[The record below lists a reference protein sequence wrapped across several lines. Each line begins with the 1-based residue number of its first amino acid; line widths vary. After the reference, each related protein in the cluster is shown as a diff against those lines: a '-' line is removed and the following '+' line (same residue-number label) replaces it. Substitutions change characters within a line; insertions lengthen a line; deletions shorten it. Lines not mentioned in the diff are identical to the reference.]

1 MRSRARV
8 RSGNGRRARV
18 GRLSRL
24 LGLYA
29 MLTASAWAMS
39 ARAQSTTAAGTP
51 IRFISA
57 PDLSAYYPAASRRI
71 GEQGRA
77 VVRVCVSA
85 GGAID
90 SAEIASSTGSA
101 RLDEAAL
108 AFTRAVRFQ
117 PAVSNGAPVS
127 ACMSFAVKF
136 ELHEPA
142 APADAEEP
150 SDPQAP

>member
-1 MRSRARV
+1 MFVDPPANRHHGAVRGHCTRGLYADGGISAIECASGLTGRGSAIGMRSRARV

-57 PDLSAYYPAASRRI
+57 LDLSAYYPAASRRI

-77 VVRVCVSA
+77 VVR
-85 GGAID
+85 
-90 SAEIASSTGSA
+90 
-101 RLDEAAL
+101 
-108 AFTRAVRFQ
+108 
-117 PAVSNGAPVS
+117 
-127 ACMSFAVKF
+127 
-136 ELHEPA
+136 
-142 APADAEEP
+142 
-150 SDPQAP
+150 